1 MIRLGTLFSGIGAI
15 EQAFFKLNIE
25 HEIVFACDNGERELD
40 YSKEEILKKIENY
53 SLEEKNQYINDL
65 YNSLGKPNCMQE
77 TYMLNYDL
85 DENHFY
91 QDIRFLD
98 GTSYKDKVDLL
109 VGGSPCQS
117 FSIIGK
123 RGGFNDT
130 RGTLFYEYARIIKE
144 SQPKAFIFENVRG
157 MLNHDG
163 GRTWETVLNTFKE
176 LNYKIYIKSNPILN
190 ARDYGIPQ
198 NRPRIFVIGIRND
211 LNTSSFEFPREIQL
225 KTSVKDYL
233 EEDVDSKYYLA
244 QKGFEFVTNPK
255 YKNRAQINSKI
266 MQCQK
271 ANQQF
276 NWNGEFVFQE
286 FDEIKDREDILQRA
300 YVSDYNGVKGV
311 CRKLTPKECVRLM
324 GFSDSFKFP
333 EAMNDKDKYRQAG
346 NSIVVNIFEMLI
358 PKLIETGVFEE
369 KAKLLEYIT
378 PKLKLATL
386 FSGIGAIEQALIR
399 NNTPHE
405 IVFACDNGDVE
416 IEFNHEEEF
425 KKIKSMKSKLE
436 KKKYVD
442 DLYASKSKKKNY
454 VKQSYL
460 ANYGDNISEDDFH
473 LDINLL
479 DGTDY
484 RDKVDLL
491 VGGSPCQSF
500 STVGFKG
507 GLEDARGTL
516 FYEYARIVQEV
527 NPKAFI
533 YENVRGLTTH
543 DKGKTWKII
552 KSIFESLNYKI
563 TEPQILNA
571 ADYGIPQNRRRV
583 FVVGIR
589 NDVIPQKGFEYP
601 LPMELK
607 YSMKDFLESNCE
619 FGNFRYDDNGSI
631 NLIKSEFNSDR
642 IDDKYVL
649 SDLVR
654 KYVLTPGTKTF
665 KTSIKYDLD
674 IARTVLS
681 TMGNRHRAGVDN
693 YMTDKCDKT
702 KENDVSKLRML
713 TEREALRLM
722 GFSDDFKIVVS
733 RAQMYK
739 QAGNSIVVDV
749 MLAVVRQLIETGIFD
764 SNVISEF
771 VIDNNSFVFSNQI
784 KLEFEEECI

>member
-1 MIRLGTLFSGIGAI
+1 MIKVATLFSGIGAV
-15 EQAFFKLNIE
+15 EDALKKLNIE
-25 HEIVFACDNGERELD
+25 HKIIFACDTGERELKE
-40 YSKEEILKKIENY
+40 SREEI
-53 SLEEKNQYINDL
+53 EEKIKDLSPVERKKYIDDL
-65 YNSLGKPNCMQE
+65 YNSLPKPNYMYQ
-77 TYMLNYDL
+77 TYMENYNL
-85 DENHFY
+85 DAKNFH

-98 GTSYKDKVDLL
+98 GTTYHNQVDLL

-144 SQPKAFIFENVRG
+144 SNPKAFIYENVRG
-157 MLNHDG
+157 MLNHDKG
-163 GRTWETVLNTFKE
+163 QTWETVKNTFKE
-176 LNYKIYIKSNPILN
+176 LNYKIYIKDNPILN
-190 ARDYGIPQ
+190 AKDYGIPQ
-198 NRPRIFVIGIRND
+198 YRPRLFVIGIRND
-211 LNTSSFEFPREIQL
+211 IETSEFLFPEEMEL
-225 KTSVKDYL
+225 KTTVKDYL
-233 EEDVDSKYYLA
+233 DDNNKIDAKYYLKE
-244 QKGFEFVTNPK
+244 KGFKFVTNPK
-255 YKNRAQINSKI
+255 YKNRAQVNSDI

-276 NWNGEFVFQE
+276 NWNGEFVFVPYE
-286 FDEIKDREDILQRA
+286 EIKDNEKIINRA
-300 YVSDYNGVKGV
+300 YISKYNGKYGV
-311 CRKLTPKECVRLM
+311 IRKLTPIECTRLM
-324 GFSDSFKFP
+324 GFSSSFVFP
-333 EAMNDKDKYRQAG
+333 EIPDQWKYRQAG
-346 NSIVVNIFEMLI
+346 NSIVVNIFEKII
-358 PKLIETGVFEE
+358 PQIIKTGVFNE
-369 KAKLLEYIT
+369 KINIISSIFEK
-378 PKLKLATL
+378 KLKLATL
-386 FSGIGAIEQALIR
+386 FSGIGAVEQALIR
-399 NNTPHE
+399 NNTPYE

-416 IEFNHEEEF
+416 IDYNHAEEF
-425 KKIKSMKSKLE
+425 EKIKAMNSKIE

-442 DLYASKSKKKNY
+442 NLFKTKSRKQNY
-454 VKQSYL
+454 VKHTYIK
-460 ANYGDNISEDDFH
+460 NYGDHINEDDFH

-516 FYEYARIVQEV
+516 FYEYARIIKEV
-527 NPKAFI
+527 NPKVFI

-543 DKGKTWKII
+543 DKGNTWKII
-552 KSIFESLNYKI
+552 SGIFKSLNYRI

-571 ADYGIPQNRRRV
+571 ADFGIPQNRRRV

-589 NDVIPQKGFEYP
+589 NDIKIEREFEYP
-601 LPMELK
+601 KPIDLK
-607 YSMKDFLESNCE
+607 FHLQDILESYCE
-619 FGNFRYDDNGSI
+619 YGNFKYNKNGDIEITPSKFDP
-631 NLIKSEFNSDR
+631 NR

-665 KTSIKYDLD
+665 KTSTKVDLD

-693 YMTDKCDKT
+693 YMTDKGNGDI
-702 KENDVSKLRML
+702 SKLRML

-722 GFSDDFKIVVS
+722 GYPDDFIIDVS

-749 MLAVVRQLIETGIFD
+749 MLAIVREIIKTGVFD
-764 SNVISEF
+764 SIQTNSLEVSE
-771 VIDNNSFVFSNQI
+771 IEYSNSSFIEQLQL
-784 KLEFEEECI
+784 KDCI

>member
-1 MIRLGTLFSGIGAI
+1 MIRLATLFSGIGAI
-15 EQAFFKLNIE
+15 EQAFIKQNIE
-25 HEIVFACDNGERELD
+25 HEIVFACDNGERELEYTKD
-40 YSKEEILKKIENY
+40 EILNKMENM
-53 SLEEKNQYINDL
+53 SLEEKNQYINSL
-65 YNSLGKPNCMQE
+65 YNSLNKPNCMQQ
-77 TYMLNYDL
+77 TYKENYDI
-85 DENHFY
+85 DDNDFY

-98 GTSYKDKVDLL
+98 GTYYKGKVDLL

-144 SQPKAFIFENVRG
+144 CQPKAFIFENVRG
-157 MLNHDG
+157 MLNHDK
-163 GRTWETVLNTFKE
+163 GRTWETVKNTFKE

-190 ARDYGIPQ
+190 AKDYGIPQ
-198 NRPRIFVIGIRND
+198 NRPRLFVVGIRND
-211 LNTSSFEFPREIQL
+211 LNTIPFEFPEEVEL
-225 KTSVKDYL
+225 TTEVKDYL
-233 EEDVDSKYYLA
+233 EKNVDSKYYLG

-276 NWNGEFVFQE
+276 NWNGEFVFIPY
-286 FDEIKDREDILQRA
+286 DDIKENQQILSKA
-300 YVSDYNGVKGV
+300 YVSTYNGVKGV
-311 CRKLTPKECVRLM
+311 CRKLTPQECVRLM
-324 GFSDSFKFP
+324 GFSDEFKFP
-333 EAMNDKDKYRQAG
+333 DDMNDKDKYRQAG
-346 NSIVVNIFEMLI
+346 NSIVVNIFEMLL
-358 PKLIETGVFEE
+358 PNLIMTGVFEE
-369 KAKLLEYIT
+369 HASILELIK
-378 PKLKLATL
+378 PKLRLATL

-405 IVFACDNGDVE
+405 IVFACDSGDVE
-416 IEFNHEEEF
+416 IDYNHEEEF
-425 KKIKSMKSKLE
+425 KKIQQMNSKLE

-442 DLYASKSKKKNY
+442 DLYAAGSKKKNY

-460 ANYGDNISEDDFH
+460 ANYGNNISEDDFH

-479 DGTDY
+479 DGSDY

-516 FYEYARIVQEV
+516 FYEYARIVKEV
-527 NPKAFI
+527 NPKVFI

-543 DKGKTWKII
+543 DKGNTWKVI
-552 KSIFESLNYKI
+552 KSIFKSLNYTI

-589 NDVIPQKGFEYP
+589 NDLSIKKSFEYP
-601 LPMELK
+601 SPIELK
-607 YSMKDFLESNCE
+607 YSMKQFLESRCE
-619 FGNFRYDDNGSI
+619 FGNYMYDKFGNISI
-631 NLIKSEFNSDR
+631 IESEFDPSR

-649 SDLVR
+649 SNLVR

-693 YMTDKCDKT
+693 YMTDKGGED
-702 KENDVSKLRML
+702 KLRML

-722 GFSDDFKIVVS
+722 GFPDSFKIVVS

-749 MLAVVRQLIETGIFD
+749 MLAIVREIIKTGVFD
-764 SNVISEF
+764 DKLVQSINVEESSVEVNEKICF
-771 VIDNNSFVFSNQI
+771 D
-784 KLEFEEECI
+784 FEEEYV

>member
-1 MIRLGTLFSGIGAI
+1 MIRVATLFSGIGAV
-15 EQAFFKLNIE
+15 EESLKKLKLDHKI
-25 HEIVFACDNGERELD
+25 IFACDNGERELKL
-40 YSKEEILKKIENY
+40 SRETIENNIKDLSPNEKKNYIDTLY
-53 SLEEKNQYINDL
+53 SNLP
-65 YNSLGKPNCMQE
+65 KPNYMFE
-77 TYMLNYDL
+77 TYTKNFEIDPN
-85 DENHFY
+85 DFH

-98 GTSYKDKVDLL
+98 GSLYRNKVDLL

-144 SQPKAFIFENVRG
+144 VNPKVFIFENVKG
-157 MLNHDG
+157 MINHDKG
-163 GRTWETVLNTFKE
+163 KTWETVKNTFKE
-176 LNYKIYIKSNPILN
+176 LNYNIYIKDNPILN
-190 ARDYGIPQ
+190 AKDYGIPQ
-198 NRPRIFVIGIRND
+198 NRPRLFIIGIRND
-211 LNTSSFEFPREIQL
+211 INCSPFEFPKEVDL
-225 KTSVKDYL
+225 KSRVKDYL
-233 EEDVDSKYYLA
+233 FDNNEVDPKYYLG
-244 QKGFEFVTNPK
+244 QKGFEFVSNPK
-255 YKNRAQINSKI
+255 YKNRAQINSDI

-276 NWNGEFVFQE
+276 NWNGEFVFVPLS
-286 FDEIKDREDILQRA
+286 EIKNNTGIMERA
-300 YVSDYNGVKGV
+300 YISNYQNKKGV
-311 CRKLTPKECVRLM
+311 IRKLTPIECVRLM
-324 GFSDSFKFP
+324 GF
-333 EAMNDKDKYRQAG
+333 DKDFEFPDIPDQWKYRQSG
-346 NSIVVNIFEMLI
+346 NSIVVNVFEKII
-358 PKLIETGVFEE
+358 PKIIETGVFDE
-369 KAKLLEYIT
+369 KIESISNLING
-378 PKLKLATL
+378 KLKLATL

-399 NNTPHE
+399 NNTPYE
-405 IVFACDNGDVE
+405 IVFACDNGD
-416 IEFNHEEEF
+416 IDIDYNQEEEF
-425 KKIKSMKSKLE
+425 NKIKLMNNKLD

-442 DLYASKSKKKNY
+442 DLYSSKSRKQNY

-460 ANYGDNISEDDFH
+460 ANYGDHINEDDFH

-484 RDKVDLL
+484 RNKVDLL

-516 FYEYARIVQEV
+516 FYEYARIIKEV
-527 NPKAFI
+527 NPKVFI

-543 DKGKTWKII
+543 DKGNTWKII
-552 KSIFESLNYKI
+552 SGIFKSLNYRI

-589 NDVIPQKGFEYP
+589 NDIEIKQEFKYP
-601 LPMELK
+601 EPIELTFKLPDL
-607 YSMKDFLESNCE
+607 LESRCE
-619 FGNFRYDDNGSI
+619 FGNYKYSSDGSI
-631 NLIKSEFNSDR
+631 NLIPSVFDPDR
-642 IDDKYVL
+642 VDNKYVL
-649 SDLVR
+649 SNLVR

-665 KTSIKYDLD
+665 KTSTKYDLD

-693 YMTDKCDKT
+693 YMTDKGG
-702 KENDVSKLRML
+702 ENKLRML

-722 GFSDDFKIVVS
+722 GYSDDFKIVVS

-749 MLAVVRQLIETGIFD
+749 MLAVVREIFKTGVFDQNVDLQLSLQDEIEIVD
-764 SNVISEF
+764 S
-771 VIDNNSFVFSNQI
+771 
-784 KLEFEEECI
+784 KLQLNYE

>member
-1 MIRLGTLFSGIGAI
+1 MIKLATLFSGIGAI
-15 EQAFFKLNIE
+15 EQALLKQNIDYK
-25 HEIVFACDNGERELD
+25 IVFACDNGERELP
-40 YSKEEILKKIENY
+40 YTKEEIIKNTENM
-53 SLEEKNQYINDL
+53 SLEEKNDYINKL
-65 YNSLGKPNCMQE
+65 YSSLKKPNCMYQ
-77 TYMLNYDL
+77 TYKENYTID
-85 DENHFY
+85 DNDFY

-98 GTSYKDKVDLL
+98 GTSYKGEVDLL

-123 RGGFNDT
+123 RGGFKDT

-163 GRTWETVLNTFKE
+163 GRTWETVQNTFKE
-176 LNYKIYIKSNPILN
+176 LNYKIYIRSNPILN
-190 ARDYGIPQ
+190 AKNFGIPQ
-198 NRPRIFVIGIRND
+198 NRPRLFVIGIRKD
-211 LNTSSFEFPREIQL
+211 LNTLPFKFPEEVEL
-225 KTSVKDYL
+225 TTCVKDYL
-233 EEDVDSKYYLA
+233 FDDLEVDPIYYLGK
-244 QKGFEFVTNPK
+244 KGFEFVTNPK
-255 YKNRAQINSKI
+255 YKNRAQINSNI

-276 NWNGEFVFQE
+276 NWNGEFVFVPY
-286 FDEIKDREDILQRA
+286 DKIKDNKKIMEHA
-300 YVSDYNGVKGV
+300 YVSTYNGVKGA
-311 CRKLTPKECVRLM
+311 CRKLTPIECTRLM
-324 GFSDSFKFP
+324 GFSDKFVFP
-333 EAMNDKDKYRQAG
+333 KEMNDKDKYRQAG
-346 NSIVVNIFEMLI
+346 NSIVVNIFEQIIPNLI
-358 PKLIETGVFEE
+358 DTGVF
-369 KAKLLEYIT
+369 LEHAQLENLVK

-386 FSGIGAIEQALIR
+386 FSGIGSIEQALIR
-399 NNTPHE
+399 NKTPYE
-405 IVFACDNGDVE
+405 IVFACDNGDVD
-416 IEFNHEEEF
+416 IEYDHEEEF
-425 KKIKSMKSKLE
+425 KKIQSMSSKID

-442 DLYASKSKKKNY
+442 DLYLSKSKKKNY

-460 ANYGDNISEDDFH
+460 ANYGDKISEDDFH

-484 RDKVDLL
+484 RDQVDLL

-500 STVGFKG
+500 SAVGFKR

-516 FYEYARIVQEV
+516 FYEYARIVKEV
-527 NPKAFI
+527 NPKVFI

-543 DKGKTWKII
+543 DHGNTWEII
-552 KSIFESLNYKI
+552 KGIFKSLNYNI

-589 NDVIPQKGFEYP
+589 NDLNIDKEFQYP
-601 LPMELK
+601 EPVELK
-607 YSMKDFLESNCE
+607 YSMKQFLETNCE
-619 FGNFRYDDNGSI
+619 CGNFKYNENGDLEI
-631 NLIKSEFNSDR
+631 IQSDFDPSR

-665 KTSIKYDLD
+665 KTQIKYDLD

-693 YMTDKCDKT
+693 YMTDKGGVD
-702 KENDVSKLRML
+702 KLRML

-722 GFSDDFKIVVS
+722 GYSDDFKIVVS

-749 MLAVVRQLIETGIFD
+749 MLAVLREIFKTGVFD
-764 SNVISEF
+764 NNVIIQTQDDAIIENVSR
-771 VIDNNSFVFSNQI
+771 IQLQ
-784 KLEFEEECI
+784 LEELI

>member
-1 MIRLGTLFSGIGAI
+1 MIRLATLFSGIGAI
-15 EQAFFKLNIE
+15 EQALLKKNIE
-25 HEIVFACDNGERELD
+25 HQIVFACDNGERELEMT
-40 YSKEEILKKIENY
+40 KEEILEKMDTM
-53 SLEEKNQYINDL
+53 SLEEKNNYINEL
-65 YNSLGKPNCMQE
+65 YNNLKKPNCMYQ
-77 TYMLNYDL
+77 TYKENYIID
-85 DENHFY
+85 DKDFY

-98 GTSYKDKVDLL
+98 ATIYKDKIDLL

-157 MLNHDG
+157 MLNHDQ
-163 GRTWETVLNTFKE
+163 GRTWETVKNTFRE
-176 LNYKIYIKSNPILN
+176 LNYKIYIRSNPILN
-190 ARDYGIPQ
+190 AKNYGIPQ
-198 NRPRIFVIGIRND
+198 NRPRLFVIGIRND
-211 LNTSSFEFPREIQL
+211 LNTTPFEFPSESEL
-225 KTSVKDYL
+225 TTTVKDYL
-233 EEDVDSKYYLA
+233 ETNVDAKYYLG

-255 YKNRAQINSKI
+255 YKNRAQINSDI

-276 NWNGEFVFQE
+276 NWNGEFVFVPY
-286 FDEIKDREDILQRA
+286 DKIKDNSEIMEKA
-300 YVSDYNGVKGV
+300 YIGEYMGIKGV
-311 CRKLTPKECVRLM
+311 CRKLTPNECVRLM
-324 GFSDSFKFP
+324 GFSNEFKFP
-333 EAMNDKDKYRQAG
+333 KDMNDKDKYRQAG
-346 NSIVVNIFEMLI
+346 NSIVVNIFELI
-358 PKLIETGVFEE
+358 LDKLEETGVFSEE
-369 KAKLLEYIT
+369 AVLTDLIK

-416 IEFNHEEEF
+416 IEYNHEEEF
-425 KKIKSMKSKLE
+425 KKIQEMDSKID

-442 DLYASKSKKKNY
+442 DLYASKSRKQNY

-460 ANYGDNISEDDFH
+460 ANYGNNICEDDFH

-484 RDKVDLL
+484 RDQVDLL

-516 FYEYARIVQEV
+516 FYEYARIVKEV
-527 NPKAFI
+527 NPKVFI

-543 DKGKTWKII
+543 DKGNTWNVI
-552 KSIFESLNYKI
+552 KGIFKSLNYSI
-563 TEPQILNA
+563 SEPQILNA

-589 NDVIPQKGFEYP
+589 NDLNIEKEFEYP
-601 LPMELK
+601 SKKELK

-619 FGNFRYDDNGSI
+619 YGNYKYDEDGNISVEKSI
-631 NLIKSEFNSDR
+631 FDPDR
-642 IDDKYVL
+642 IDNKYIL

-681 TMGNRHRAGVDN
+681 SMGNRHRAGVDN
-693 YMTDKCDKT
+693 YMTDKGG
-702 KENDVSKLRML
+702 ENKLRML

-722 GFSDDFKIVVS
+722 GFPDTFKIVVS

-749 MLAVVRQLIETGIFD
+749 MLAVLREIMKTGVFDKKHENNVHIEDIIYNENCYYQLD
-764 SNVISEF
+764 M
-771 VIDNNSFVFSNQI
+771 
-784 KLEFEEECI
+784 EEELI

>member
-1 MIRLGTLFSGIGAI
+1 MIRLATLFSGIGAI
-15 EQAFFKLNIE
+15 EQAFLKQNID
-25 HEIVFACDNGERELD
+25 HKIVFACDNGERELD
-40 YSKEEILKKIENY
+40 YSKEEILEKLDSM
-53 SLEEKNQYINDL
+53 SLEEKNEYINNL
-65 YNSLGKPNCMQE
+65 YNSLKKPNCMYQ
-77 TYMLNYDL
+77 TYKENYIID
-85 DENHFY
+85 DKDFY

-98 GTSYKDKVDLL
+98 GTVYNGQVDLL

-144 SQPKAFIFENVRG
+144 TQPKAFIFENVRG
-157 MLNHDG
+157 MLNHDKG
-163 GRTWETVLNTFKE
+163 KTWETVQNTFKE

-190 ARDYGIPQ
+190 AKDYGIPQ
-198 NRPRIFVIGIRND
+198 NRPRLFVIGIRND
-211 LNTSSFEFPREIQL
+211 LNTLPFVFPEEIEL
-225 KTSVKDYL
+225 TTTVKDYL
-233 EEDVDSKYYLA
+233 DKDVDSKYYLGK
-244 QKGFEFVTNPK
+244 KGFEFVTNPK
-255 YKNRAQINSKI
+255 YKNRAQINSNI

-276 NWNGEFVFQE
+276 NWNGEFVFE
-286 FDEIKDREDILQRA
+286 SYDSIKNREDILAKA
-300 YVSDYNGVKGV
+300 YISTYNGVKGV
-311 CRKLTPKECVRLM
+311 CRKLTPMECVKLM
-324 GFSDSFKFP
+324 GFSDKFKFP
-333 EAMNDKDKYRQAG
+333 NYMNDKDKYRQAG
-346 NSIVVNIFEMLI
+346 NSIVVNIFERILPNLMA
-358 PKLIETGVFEE
+358 TGVFEE
-369 KAKLLEYIT
+369 HATLIDYIK
-378 PKLKLATL
+378 PKLRLATL

-399 NNTPHE
+399 NNTAYE

-416 IEFNHEEEF
+416 IEYDHEEEF
-425 KKIKSMKSKLE
+425 KKIQQMESKLD
-436 KKKYVD
+436 KKMYVD
-442 DLYASKSKKKNY
+442 DLYASKSKKQNY

-460 ANYGDNISEDDFH
+460 ANYGNNISEDDFH

-516 FYEYARIVQEV
+516 FYEYARIVKEV
-527 NPKAFI
+527 NPKVFI

-543 DKGKTWKII
+543 DKGNTWNII
-552 KSIFESLNYKI
+552 KGIFKSLNYRI

-589 NDVIPQKGFEYP
+589 NDIEINKDFEYP
-601 LPMELK
+601 EPFELK
-607 YSMKDFLESNCE
+607 YSMKQFLESRCELGNYKYDE
-619 FGNFRYDDNGSI
+619 FGNISI
-631 NLIKSEFNSDR
+631 TESEFDPSRVDE
-642 IDDKYVL
+642 KYVL

-654 KYVLTPGTKTF
+654 KYVLTPGTKSF

-674 IARTVLS
+674 VARTILS

-693 YMTDKCDKT
+693 YMTDKGGED
-702 KENDVSKLRML
+702 KLRML

-722 GFSDDFKIVVS
+722 GYSDDFKIVVS

-749 MLAVVRQLIETGIFD
+749 MLAVVREIIKTGVFD
-764 SNVISEF
+764 SHFVENINVENIISNMET
-771 VIDNNSFVFSNQI
+771 SNLL
-784 KLEFEEECI
+784 KFEEEFV

>member
-1 MIRLGTLFSGIGAI
+1 MIKVATLFSGIGAV
-15 EQAFFKLNIE
+15 EDALKKLNYE
-25 HEIVFACDNGERELD
+25 HKIVFACDTGEREL
-40 YSKEEILKKIENY
+40 EETREDIEEQIKDLSPIERKK
-53 SLEEKNQYINDL
+53 YIDNL
-65 YNSLGKPNCMQE
+65 YNSLPKPNYMYE
-77 TYMLNYDL
+77 TYMKNYEL
-85 DENHFY
+85 EPENFH

-98 GTSYKDKVDLL
+98 GTIYRNEVDLL

-144 SQPKAFIFENVRG
+144 TNPKSFIYENVKG
-157 MLNHDG
+157 MLNHDK
-163 GRTWETVLNTFKE
+163 GRTWETVINTFKE
-176 LNYKIYIKSNPILN
+176 LNYKIYIKANPILN

-211 LNTSSFEFPREIQL
+211 IATKEFVFPEEKEL
-225 KTSVKDYL
+225 TKSVKDYL
-233 EEDVDSKYYLA
+233 DENNKVDAKYYLP

-255 YKNRAQINSKI
+255 YKNRAQVNSTI

-276 NWNGEFVFQE
+276 NWNGEFVFVPYE
-286 FDEIKDREDILQRA
+286 EIKENREIVNKA
-300 YVSDYNGVKGV
+300 YISTYNGKKGAI
-311 CRKLTPKECVRLM
+311 RKLTPIECTRLM
-324 GFSDSFKFP
+324 GFSNSFEFP
-333 EAMNDKDKYRQAG
+333 DIPDQWKYRQAG
-346 NSIVVNIFEMLI
+346 NSIVVNIFEELI
-358 PKLIETGVFEE
+358 PKIVDTEVFNE
-369 KAKLLEYIT
+369 KSMNIT
-378 PKLKLATL
+378 DIIGGKLKLATL

-399 NNTPHE
+399 NNTPYE

-416 IEFNHEEEF
+416 INYNHEEEF
-425 KKIKSMKSKLE
+425 KKIKSMNSKIE
-436 KKKYVD
+436 KKEYVD
-442 DLYASKSKKKNY
+442 NLFKQNSRKQNY
-454 VKQSYL
+454 VKHTYL
-460 ANYGDNISEDDFH
+460 KNYSKHINEDDFH

-484 RDKVDLL
+484 RNQVDLL

-516 FYEYARIVQEV
+516 FYEYARIIKEV
-527 NPKAFI
+527 NPKVFI

-543 DKGKTWKII
+543 DKGNTWKII
-552 KSIFESLNYKI
+552 SGIFKSLNYRI

-571 ADYGIPQNRRRV
+571 VDYGIPQNRRRV

-589 NDVIPQKGFEYP
+589 NDLEIKKDFEYP
-601 LPMELK
+601 KPVNLK
-607 YSMKDFLESNCE
+607 FHLQDILESYCE
-619 FGNFRYDDNGSI
+619 YGNFKYNKNGDIEVIPS
-631 NLIKSEFNSDR
+631 KFDPDR
-642 IDDKYVL
+642 ISDKYVL

-665 KTSIKYDLD
+665 KTSTKVDLD

-693 YMTDKCDKT
+693 YVTDKGNGDI
-702 KENDVSKLRML
+702 SKLRML

-722 GFSDDFKIVVS
+722 GYPDDFIIDVS

-749 MLAVVRQLIETGIFD
+749 MLAIVREIIKTGVFD
-764 SNVISEF
+764 SIQT
-771 VIDNNSFVFSNQI
+771 NSLEVSKIEYSNSSFIEQLQL
-784 KLEFEEECI
+784 KDCI

>member
-1 MIRLGTLFSGIGAI
+1 MLRIGTLFSGIGAI
-15 EQAFFKLNIE
+15 EQALYKMKIE
-25 HEIVFACDNGERELD
+25 HEIVFACDNGERELPI
-40 YSKEEILKKIENY
+40 SKEEIEKTIQNMSPLESKK
-53 SLEEKNQYINDL
+53 YIDDL
-65 YNSLGKPNCMQE
+65 YNELKKPNYMEE
-77 TYMLNYDL
+77 TYLHNYKL
-85 DENHFY
+85 DKDNFY
-91 QDIRFLD
+91 QDVRFLN
-98 GTSYKDKVDLL
+98 GQIYRGQLDLI

-123 RGGFNDT
+123 RGGFTDT

-144 SQPKAFIFENVRG
+144 AEPKTFIFENVKG
-157 MLNHDG
+157 MLNHDKG
-163 GRTWETVLNTFKE
+163 KTWETVKNTFNE
-176 LNYKIYIKSNPILN
+176 LNYDIYIRDNPIIN
-190 ARDYGIPQ
+190 AKDYGIPQ
-198 NRPRIFVIGIRND
+198 NRPRLFVIGIRKD
-211 LNTSSFEFPREIQL
+211 IPHEKFIFPQEIEL
-225 KTSVKDYL
+225 KSKVVDYL
-233 EEDVDSKYYLA
+233 DKDVDYKYYLK
-244 QKGFEFVTNPK
+244 QKGFEFVTNPI
-255 YKNRAQINSKI
+255 YKNRAQINSTI

-276 NWNGEFVFQE
+276 NWNGEFVFLPLK
-286 FDEIKDREDILQRA
+286 DIKDEKILEHA
-300 YVSDYNGVKGV
+300 YVGKYNGQKGV

-324 GFSDSFKFP
+324 GFSENFEFP
-333 EAMNDKDKYRQAG
+333 NTVPDKDAYRQSG
-346 NSIVVNIFEMLI
+346 NSIVVNIFEHLI
-358 PKLIETGVFEE
+358 PNIINTGVFNQEVE
-369 KAKLLEYIT
+369 VKEYIK

-399 NNTPHE
+399 NKTPYD
-405 IVFACDNGDVE
+405 IVFACDNGDIE
-416 IEFNHEEEF
+416 INYNQDIELA
-425 KKIKSMKSKLE
+425 KIRKMNNKTE

-442 DLYASKSKKKNY
+442 SLYANNSKKQNY

-460 ANYGDNISEDDFH
+460 ANYGDKINEDDYH
-473 LDINLL
+473 LDVRLL

-484 RDKVDLL
+484 QNEVDLL

-500 STVGFKG
+500 STVGFKK

-516 FYEYARIVQEV
+516 FYEYARIIQEV
-527 NPKAFI
+527 NPKVFI

-543 DKGKTWKII
+543 DGGNTWKII
-552 KSIFESLNYKI
+552 SGIFESLNYRI
-563 TEPQILNA
+563 TEPKILNA

-589 NDVIPQKGFEYP
+589 NDIATKSEFEYP
-601 LPMELK
+601 EPIDLKFKLP
-607 YSMKDFLESNCE
+607 DVLESHCE
-619 FGNFRYDDNGSI
+619 FGNYKYDSEGN
-631 NLIKSEFNSDR
+631 IKIIPSKFDPDR

-693 YMTDKCDKT
+693 YMTDKGGED
-702 KENDVSKLRML
+702 KLRML

-722 GFSDDFKIVVS
+722 GYSDDFKIVVS

-749 MLAVVRQLIETGIFD
+749 MLALVREIFKTGVFDNIYPVLELENSPSVYSNLKLNLDDTIEKEL
-764 SNVISEF
+764 V
-771 VIDNNSFVFSNQI
+771 
-784 KLEFEEECI
+784 

>member
-1 MIRLGTLFSGIGAI
+1 MIRLATLFSGIGAI
-15 EQAFFKLNIE
+15 EQALIKQNIE
-25 HEIVFACDNGERELD
+25 HKIVFACDNGERELD
-40 YSKEEILKKIENY
+40 QTKEEILKKTESM
-53 SLEEKNQYINDL
+53 SLDEKNEYVNTL
-65 YNSLGKPNCMQE
+65 YNSLKKPNCMYQ
-77 TYMLNYDL
+77 TYKLNYEID
-85 DENHFY
+85 DKDFY

-98 GTSYKDKVDLL
+98 GKVYQNKVDLL

-144 SQPKAFIFENVRG
+144 TQPKTFIFENVRG

-163 GRTWETVLNTFKE
+163 GRTWETVQNTFKE
-176 LNYKIYIKSNPILN
+176 LNYKIYIKQGNPILN
-190 ARDYGIPQ
+190 AKNYGIPQ
-198 NRPRIFVIGIRND
+198 NRPRLFVIGIRND
-211 LNTSSFEFPREIQL
+211 LNTSPFRFPKEIEL
-225 KTSVKDYL
+225 TTTVKDYL
-233 EEDVDSKYYLA
+233 DDVVDSKYYLG

-255 YKNRAQINSKI
+255 YKNRAQINSDI

-276 NWNGEFVFQE
+276 NWNGEFVFIPYE
-286 FDEIKDREDILQRA
+286 KIKDNEEVLKKA
-300 YVSDYNGVKGV
+300 YVSKYRGIKGV
-311 CRKLTPKECVRLM
+311 CRKLTPEECVRLM
-324 GFSDSFKFP
+324 GFSKDFKFP
-333 EAMNDKDKYRQAG
+333 EGMNDKDKYRQAG
-346 NSIVVNIFEMLI
+346 NSIVVNIFEKIIPNLI
-358 PKLIETGVFEE
+358 DTGVFTE
-369 KAKLLEYIT
+369 KAELLELIK
-378 PKLKLATL
+378 PKLRLATL

-399 NNTPHE
+399 NNTPYE

-416 IEFNHEEEF
+416 IDYDHDKEF
-425 KKIKSMKSKLE
+425 KTIQAMSSKLE

-442 DLYASKSKKKNY
+442 DLYASKSRKQNY

-460 ANYGDNISEDDFH
+460 TNYGDHISEDDFH
-473 LDINLL
+473 LDVNLL

-484 RDKVDLL
+484 KDKVDLL

-500 STVGFKG
+500 STVGFRG

-516 FYEYARIVQEV
+516 FYEYARIIKEV
-527 NPKAFI
+527 NPKVFI

-543 DKGKTWKII
+543 DHGNTWEII
-552 KSIFESLNYKI
+552 KGIFKSLNYRI

-571 ADYGIPQNRRRV
+571 ADYGIPQNRRRI
-583 FVVGIR
+583 FVIGIR
-589 NDVIPQKGFEYP
+589 NDIETKSEFEYP
-601 LPMELK
+601 LPVDLK
-607 YSMKDFLESNCE
+607 YSMKQFLESRCE
-619 FGNFRYDDNGSI
+619 FGNFMYDENGEIKIEESI
-631 NLIKSEFNSDR
+631 FDPTR

-649 SDLVR
+649 STLVR

-693 YMTDKCDKT
+693 YMTDKGG
-702 KENDVSKLRML
+702 EEKLRML

-722 GFSDDFKIVVS
+722 GFPDSFKIVVS

-749 MLAVVRQLIETGIFD
+749 MLAVVRQIIKTGVFNSVGIGE
-764 SNVISEF
+764 VK
-771 VIDNNSFVFSNQI
+771 IDNLNYRNVTQLQI
-784 KLEFEEECI
+784 GFEEEYV